1 MSNQSDPKLPKW
13 PFFLGNIILLTLAC
27 FIFAQ
32 SKSPLGQW
40 QIFFFVSSG
49 ALGALLGVA
58 PFLVEYWAAVKLVE
72 TSGLVS
78 TVDQIRHLELL
89 AVQIGAAT
97 AQWQLV
103 QEYSASSVTAA
114 KEIADKMGAE
124 AAEFT
129 GFLKKANDSEKTN
142 LRLELDK
149 LRRVENDWL
158 QIIVRMLDHTYALYR
173 AAERSGQPGL
183 IEQMGHF
190 QNSCRD
196 VARRIGL
203 VPFAPTANEPFDPAR
218 HRPADPQSDSSASG
232 PVRDTIATGFTYQGR
247 LIRPALV
254 TLQGSAEDIAATMAM
269 EGNGKKSDNVLAEQ
283 PLI

>member
-1 MSNQSDPKLPKW
+1 MSNQTEPKLPKW
-13 PFFLGNIILLTLAC
+13 PFFLGNIILLALAC

-40 QIFFFVSSG
+40 QVFFFVLSG

-58 PFLVEYWAAVKLVE
+58 PFLVEYWASVRLVE

-78 TVDQIRHLELL
+78 TVEQIRHLELL
-89 AVQIGAAT
+89 AVQISAAT

-203 VPFAPTANEPFDPAR
+203 VPFAPAANEPFDPA
-218 HRPADPQSDSSASG
+218 AASA
-232 PVRDTIATGFTYQGR
+232 R
-247 LIRPALV
+247 
-254 TLQGSAEDIAATMAM
+254 
-269 EGNGKKSDNVLAEQ
+269 
-283 PLI
+283 